1 MEEEGFSDVDLSEEM
16 LEDLEINEAFHK
28 DVSTGL
34 KKVIGK
40 L

>member
-1 MEEEGFSDVDLSEEM
+1 MEEEGFTDVDLSEEM
-16 LEDLEINEAFHK
+16 MEDLEINENFHK
-28 DVSTGL
+28 DVLGGM